1 MYMETFDVLPIS
13 ACVNGLYLAMHG
25 GISHRLTSMEAIN
38 AIDRKMEPP
47 DETLL
52 ADLLWADPASDR
64 KADEMEYT
72 ENKNRGISCVF
83 GKKPLKKLLD
93 RENLRAIVRGH
104 EVKQEGYKFHTWE
117 GEGTFPLVI
126 TIFSA
131 PAYSNSDNDA
141 AIMIS
146 DGDGLDIKT
155 FSVRQDKPYALPE
168 GQDALSLFQPRLQGL
183 VLDAVYNILK
193 FTLGTQSQGLR
204 RTLTKTKEIDTD
216 YLETVIAA
224 SKEQEDPNAVAPEP
238 SPRPDLEKMSM
249 DELLNFYEKKQ
260 GVSAA
265 S

>member
-83 GKKPLKKLLD
+83 GKRPLKKLLN

-104 EVKQEGYKFHTWE
+104 EVK
-117 GEGTFPLVI
+117 
-126 TIFSA
+126 
-131 PAYSNSDNDA
+131 
-141 AIMIS
+141 
-146 DGDGLDIKT
+146 
-155 FSVRQDKPYALPE
+155 
-168 GQDALSLFQPRLQGL
+168 
-183 VLDAVYNILK
+183 
-193 FTLGTQSQGLR
+193 
-204 RTLTKTKEIDTD
+204 
-216 YLETVIAA
+216 
-224 SKEQEDPNAVAPEP
+224 
-238 SPRPDLEKMSM
+238 
-249 DELLNFYEKKQ
+249 
-260 GVSAA
+260 
-265 S
+265 